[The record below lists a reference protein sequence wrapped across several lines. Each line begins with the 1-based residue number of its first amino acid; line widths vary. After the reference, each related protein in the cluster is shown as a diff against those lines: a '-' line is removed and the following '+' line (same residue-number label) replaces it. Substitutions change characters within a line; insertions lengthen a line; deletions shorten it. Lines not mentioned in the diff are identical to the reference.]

1 VSQYATCI
9 ETHVIHENAIN
20 VLKRFQTF
28 SRFTVYYLFVMAA
41 CGVHLSYCIE
51 STAVNRIE
59 PIISGKLKC
68 AVGGQ
73 RSRGSELIKSVDV
86 GPYTGRG
93 LVETRDVRIYILHY
107 RSNRLSRSFLP
118 QHLQPLLRSS
128 PPEITEFGEI
138 TQNKGHYAVQ
148 DHSRSP
154 VLVPIETSCAI
165 SY

>member
-1 VSQYATCI
+1 MLQ
-9 ETHVIHENAIN
+9 IN
-20 VLKRFQTF
+20 VCIKLE
-28 SRFTVYYLFVMAA
+28 YYLFVMAA

-59 PIISGKLKC
+59 PIIPGKC

-86 GPYTGRG
+86 GPYTGRR

-107 RSNRLSRSFLP
+107 RSNRQSRSFLP

-138 TQNKGHYAVQ
+138 TQNNGHYAVQ

-154 VLVPIETSCAI
+154 ILVPIETSCAI